1 MRFSF
6 LQGKAIC
13 RACDSSD
20 LFSALDLG
28 NLPIANELLTSPIVT
43 DIFPLHMRVCRNCG
57 LGQVQDVVSP
67 ERLFRDYR
75 YLSSISKTFLGHASK
90 FANEVTSNID
100 WNKEKDWVLEIASND
115 GYLLSNFMEQ
125 GIKVIGV
132 EPAINVSKIARSRGI
147 NTISEFFSVKLAK
160 EILSQNGFPRLIVAN
175 NVYAHVPNIK
185 DFTEALSILMNN
197 RTIVSIENPS
207 IMNLLEDLQFDSIYH
222 EHYSYLSATAVSKLV
237 ARFGITLVDVER
249 VSTHG
254 GSNRYWLS
262 KDVSRKVPRV
272 EDVMRDEVEGGLL
285 DEKKWQAFSSTVN
298 QILASFNVFV
308 SEAASRGERIAGY
321 GAAAK
326 ASTLIN
332 ASKIER
338 GQIEFIVDESPEKS
352 GRFMPQVGIPI
363 VPKTVLNESLVTHI
377 IIFPWNLADEIAKKI
392 ADSLPY
398 SVQMW
403 SAIPELKRIH

>member
-1 MRFSF
+1 
-6 LQGKAIC
+6 
-13 RACDSSD
+13 
-20 LFSALDLG
+20 
-28 NLPIANELLTSPIVT
+28 
-43 DIFPLHMRVCRNCG
+43 
-57 LGQVQDVVSP
+57 
-67 ERLFRDYR
+67 
-75 YLSSISKTFLGHASK
+75 
-90 FANEVTSNID
+90 
-100 WNKEKDWVLEIASND
+100 
-115 GYLLSNFMEQ
+115 
-125 GIKVIGV
+125 
-132 EPAINVSKIARSRGI
+132 
-147 NTISEFFSVKLAK
+147 
-160 EILSQNGFPRLIVAN
+160 
-175 NVYAHVPNIK
+175 
-185 DFTEALSILMNN
+185 MNN

-332 ASKIER
+332 ASKIKR